1 VVSHAIDTEGTGAS
15 GASLL
20 ACGAALRDCGTQLA
34 HAGGL
39 ATRGVGADHP
49 ALAATL
55 GEFVA
60 AHLAAVE
67 VLAAACSGLGRGLT
81 WAAQSA
87 HETELAIAGDLGA
100 RGMAAPS
107 GPLGRPSR

>member
-1 VVSHAIDTEGTGAS
+1 MSYAIDTEGAGAS
-15 GASLL
+15 GATLL
-20 ACGAALRDCGTQLA
+20 ASGAALRDCGTLLA

-39 ATRGVGADHP
+39 AQRGVGADHP

-55 GEFVA
+55 REFVT

-67 VLAAACSGLGRGLT
+67 VLAAACAGLGRGLT

-87 HETELAIAGDLGA
+87 HETELAVASGLGA
-100 RGMAAPS
+100 RGMAAPGATLR
-107 GPLGRPSR
+107 GPDR